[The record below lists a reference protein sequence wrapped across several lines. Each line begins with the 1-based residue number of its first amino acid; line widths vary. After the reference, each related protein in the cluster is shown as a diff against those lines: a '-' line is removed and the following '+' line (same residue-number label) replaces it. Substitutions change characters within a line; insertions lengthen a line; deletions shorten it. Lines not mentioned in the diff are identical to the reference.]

1 MKQTILE
8 SGTLDGTR
16 AGPCVGRLLFL
27 WGCYGLAME
36 WLWRFA
42 GSDAPAQAAVWAV
55 AIALGLGL
63 VLALREV

>member
-1 MKQTILE
+1 MDETGGGL
-8 SGTLDGTR
+8 
-16 AGPCVGRLLFL
+16 CVGRLLFL

-42 GSDAPAQAAVWAV
+42 GSDAPAQAAAWAV

-63 VLALREV
+63 LLALREV